1 MSPRCISCHR
11 TRQRTLLVLATI
23 IILLAC
29 VANAGERRHCVR
41 AEIDE
46 NFMLPNGSV
55 HPPGELKLCLIRSM
69 SPVSGAHGTHVNGHS
84 VGYFLSVKM
93 KLAAPEQTASTEPYF
108 EFVRNRRGEL
118 ELRGYAWHDGSTL
131 LDLGPCVPAVKGL
144 LGVELH
150 DPGGSR
156 AVVPPT
162 QDLERDSLGRGG
174 RRQEER

>member
-29 VANAGERRHCVR
+29 VANAGERRHCLR

-131 LDLGPCVPAVKGL
+131 LAYDLTQRNKKKFRYKVTTREEHSARNTPSSTETDTTIIRLAAVR
-144 LGVELH
+144 
-150 DPGGSR
+150 P
-156 AVVPPT
+156 
-162 QDLERDSLGRGG
+162 
-174 RRQEER
+174 